1 MIYSPIH
8 SHLLTQSI
16 VISIVLAIY
25 WGAKSLNVI
34 EEPKNSKR
42 LYSKVLQ
49 TPYMHSHI
57 EHTKTIGDYN
67 VTNLLRTYMYPP
79 SQKPQIRCILMSSF
93 HKVCSHEL
101 TNDLSFTASQEL

>member
-16 VISIVLAIY
+16 VISIVLAID

-49 TPYMHSHI
+49 TLYMHSHI
-57 EHTKTIGDYN
+57 
-67 VTNLLRTYMYPP
+67 
-79 SQKPQIRCILMSSF
+79 
-93 HKVCSHEL
+93 
-101 TNDLSFTASQEL
+101 